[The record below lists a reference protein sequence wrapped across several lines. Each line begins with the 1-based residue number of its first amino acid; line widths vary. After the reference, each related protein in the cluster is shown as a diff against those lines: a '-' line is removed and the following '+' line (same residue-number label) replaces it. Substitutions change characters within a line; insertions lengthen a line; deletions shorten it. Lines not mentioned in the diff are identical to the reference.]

1 MTGTYEDIIRLPH
14 PVSARHAPMPPAD
27 RAAQFSPFAALTGY
41 EESIAETARLTDP
54 EQELD
59 EQDLLQIGQQ
69 LQLLADHT
77 SEQPEVELLLFRPDA
92 RKAGGRLER
101 CRGLVRRVDGC
112 NRLLELTDRTRIPF
126 SALREIDSPLFRRL
140 EDEEGGSIYENQ
152 IL

>member
-59 EQDLLQIGQQ
+59 EQDLLQCDRRAAVGGCPLLR
-69 LQLLADHT
+69 LQR
-77 SEQPEVELLLFRPDA
+77 S
-92 RKAGGRLER
+92 
-101 CRGLVRRVDGC
+101 RR
-112 NRLLELTDRTRIPF
+112 
-126 SALREIDSPLFRRL
+126 
-140 EDEEGGSIYENQ
+140 
-152 IL
+152 